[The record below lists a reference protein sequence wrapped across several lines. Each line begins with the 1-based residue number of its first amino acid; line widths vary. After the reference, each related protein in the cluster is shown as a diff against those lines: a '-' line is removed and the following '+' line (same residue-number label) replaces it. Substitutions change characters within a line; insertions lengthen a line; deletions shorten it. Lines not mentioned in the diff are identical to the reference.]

1 MKDIFKTGIILFIIC
16 AVAAFALAMTNEG
29 TKDQIALQ
37 RQLANDAAKAAVL
50 PSASSFEDLDEA
62 QNAEVSEKFAP
73 VAEGYI
79 GYDADHNIVGYVFKS
94 LPTGFGGAVEVV
106 TGIDVEGTVTGMRMG
121 NHQETPGLGARAKE
135 PLFYEQYNGMSASDH
150 IGVAK
155 SNPTETDIQ
164 AITGAT
170 ISSAAITSG
179 VNASIDAYHFIM
191 GN

>member
-1 MKDIFKTGIILFIIC
+1 MRDIFKTGIILFIIC
-16 AVAAFALAMTNEG
+16 AVAAFALAMTNEV

-50 PSASSFEDLDEA
+50 PVAATFEDLDAA
-62 QNAEVSEKFAP
+62 QLTDIKSNYPV
-73 VAEGYI
+73 VAEAYI
-79 GYDADHNIVGYVFKS
+79 GYDADHNVIGYVFKS

-106 TGIDVEGTVTGMRMG
+106 TGIDTTGTVTGMRMG

-135 PLFYEQYNGMSASDH
+135 PAYYEQYKGMSAAGP

-170 ISSAAITSG
+170 ISSVAITSG
-179 VNASIDAYHFIM
+179 VNASIEAYHFIM

>member
-1 MKDIFKTGIILFIIC
+1 MRDILKTGIILFVIC
-16 AVAAFALAMTNEG
+16 VVAAFALAMTNEV
-29 TKDQIALQ
+29 TKGPIAMQ
-37 RQLANDAAKAAVL
+37 RELANNAAKVAVL
-50 PSASSFEDLDEA
+50 PTANTFEDIDKT
-62 QNAEVSEKFAP
+62 QIAEIAEKFAP
-73 VAEGYI
+73 VSEGYI
-79 GYDADHNIVGYVFKS
+79 GYDADHNIIGYVFKS

-106 TGIDVEGTVTGMRMG
+106 TGIDVNGTITGMRMG

-135 PLFYEQYNGMSASDH
+135 PAFYEQYNGMSASGH

>member
-1 MKDIFKTGIILFIIC
+1 MRDIIKTGLILLVIC
-16 AVAAFALAMTNEG
+16 AVAAFALAMTNEV
-29 TKDQIALQ
+29 TKDQIAMQ

-50 PSASSFEDLDEA
+50 PVATTFEDLDKA
-62 QNAEVSEKFAP
+62 QNKEISEKFTS

-135 PLFYEQYNGMSASDH
+135 PAYYEQYNGKSASGP

>member
-1 MKDIFKTGIILFIIC
+1 MRDILKTGIILLIIC
-16 AVAAFALAMTNEG
+16 AVAAFALAMTNEV
-29 TKDQIALQ
+29 TKDQIAFQ

-50 PSASSFEDLDEA
+50 PVATSFKDLDESKVA
-62 QNAEVSEKFAP
+62 VIKDKYAPVSE
-73 VAEGYI
+73 VYV
-79 GYDADHNIVGYVFKS
+79 GYDDSDNIVGYVFKS
-94 LPTGFGGAVEVV
+94 LPVGFGGPVEVV
-106 TGIDVEGTVTGMRMG
+106 TGISVEGVVTGMRMG

-135 PLFYEQYNGMSASDH
+135 PGFYEQYNGKSADGP

-155 SNPTETDIQ
+155 SNPTDTDIQ

-179 VNASIDAYHFIM
+179 VNASIDAYHDVI